1 MSACAQLIRQA
12 SHALNGGQVALAEQL
27 LQKALRLL
35 PRHAQALDMLAR
47 ICVLRGDFNAACT
60 HLERLCSAQP
70 LVPTHWVRLSA
81 CYNMAG
87 DKVRAEQVMQ
97 LAQQQ
102 GADEQALAA
111 LQQAIASPSHERQAA
126 LLEQFHHRKD
136 DRTCETAAYL
146 FIADHPDHPL
156 GWQVL
161 GALLRQ
167 TGRMQEA
174 LRVSKQAAERF
185 GESVYAW
192 GSPG

>member
-1 MSACAQLIRQA
+1 
-12 SHALNGGQVALAEQL
+12 VALAEQH
-27 LQKALRLL
+27 LQKVLRLL

-47 ICVLRGDFNAACT
+47 ILVLRGDFTGAAA

-87 DKVRAEQVMQ
+87 DKARAEQVMQ
-97 LAQQQ
+97 RAHQQ

-111 LQQAIASPSHERQAA
+111 LHEAITAPSHERQAA
-126 LLEQFHHRKD
+126 LLDQYHHRKD
-136 DRTCETAAYL
+136 DQTCETAAYL

-174 LRVSKQAAERF
+174 LRVSEQAAERF
-185 GESVYAW
+185 GQSVYAW